1 MHYVDSHTHLSDKQY
16 QNYHNIIFNYIRQ
29 ANVQSICVSEDF
41 YSSVEALSFK
51 ERFFKNSELFRVFV
65 GIHPQFAT
73 VHSDMRFFEAL
84 FQSKLDYIDGIGEIG
99 LDPTYTKLEPDNTL
113 ERQKSI
119 LEEMLNTAEKNNKP
133 VSLHSRRS
141 VNEILEILPS
151 YKIRSAVFHWYDGNK
166 SNLKRINDKGYFVSF
181 GPYLLYSSDK
191 QTLLTEADIDLILVE
206 TDGPVKYK
214 HCFDGVLTSPALVIS
229 VVYSASVLLKKS
241 FDDLSEILYE
251 NSTRFLN

>member
-1 MHYVDSHTHLSDKQY
+1 MNYVDSHIHLSDKHY
-16 QNYHNIIFNYIRQ
+16 QNYHNIIFNYIRE

-41 YSSVEALSFK
+41 YSSVEALSYK

-73 VHSDMRFFEAL
+73 VYSDVRFLKSL
-84 FQSKLDYIDGIGEIG
+84 FQSKIDSIDGIGEIG
-99 LDPTYTKLEPDNTL
+99 LDPTYTMLEPDNTL
-113 ERQKSI
+113 ERQKNV
-119 LEEMLNTAEKNNKP
+119 LEDMLNIAEKNNKP

-191 QTLLTEADIDLILVE
+191 QTLLTEADINLILVE

-229 VVYSASVLLKKS
+229 VVYFASVLLKKS

>member
-1 MHYVDSHTHLSDKQY
+1 MNYVDSHIHLSDKHY
-16 QNYHNIIFNYIRQ
+16 QNYHNIIFNYIRE

-41 YSSVEALSFK
+41 YSSIEALSVK

-73 VHSDMRFFEAL
+73 VYSDVRFESL
-84 FQSKLDYIDGIGEIG
+84 IQSKIDSIDGIGEIG
-99 LDPTYTKLEPDNTL
+99 LDPTYTMLEPDNTL
-113 ERQKSI
+113 DRQKNV
-119 LEEMLNTAEKNNKP
+119 LKDMLNIAEKNNKP
-133 VSLHSRRS
+133 VSVHSRRS

-181 GPYLLYSSDK
+181 GPYLLYSRDK
-191 QTLLTEADIDLILVE
+191 QTLLTEADINLILVE

-214 HCFDGVLTSPALVIS
+214 HCFDGALTSPALVIS
-229 VVYSASVLLKKS
+229 VIYFASVLLKKS

>member
-1 MHYVDSHTHLSDKQY
+1 LNYVDSHIHLSDIHY
-16 QNYHNIIFNYIRQ
+16 QNYHDIIFNYIRE

-41 YSSVEALSFK
+41 YTSVEALSFK

-73 VHSDMRFFEAL
+73 VYSDVRFESL
-84 FQSKLDYIDGIGEIG
+84 IQSKIDSIDGIGEIG
-99 LDPTYTKLEPDNTL
+99 LDATYTMLDPDNTL
-113 ERQKSI
+113 ERQKNV
-119 LEEMLNTAEKNNKP
+119 LEDMLNIAEKNNKP

-141 VNEILEILPS
+141 VNKILEILPS
-151 YKIRSAVFHWYDGNK
+151 YKIRSVVFHWYDGNK
-166 SNLKRINDKGYFVSF
+166 SNLKRLNDKGYFVSF
-181 GPYLLYSSDK
+181 APYLLYSGDK
-191 QTLLTEADIDLILVE
+191 QTLLREADINLILVE

-229 VVYSASVLLKKS
+229 VVYFASLLLKKS
-241 FDDLSEILYE
+241 FDDLSEIIYE